1 MNGRNENCWLYF
13 DTFMRK
19 DVRSKGRKIS
29 ERRWISKLWFAYC
42 RVHKFISLNLW
53 AKIHTCTCILNKN
66 NILNPLIKFYA
77 TKDSP
82 VSPTKLL
89 GSRSSDRYIY
99 IYIYV
104 FSSRLFWMHTHARK
118 KNIIPEARE
127 WIIISPGFWLIQR
140 YKSTRKTI
148 SLLNLYSCVPVD
160 YLDEID
166 GMYFNG
172 FSKKNQIIF
181 IS

>member
-1 MNGRNENCWLYF
+1 MNI
-13 DTFMRK
+13 
-19 DVRSKGRKIS
+19 KIMIRVLS
-29 ERRWISKLWFAYC
+29 SSQIYLTKSLSQNTYMHMYTKQKQYIESTYKILRYERFSGLAYQIT
-42 RVHKFISLNLW
+42 RLEIQW
-53 AKIHTCTCILNKN
+53 
-66 NILNPLIKFYA
+66 P
-77 TKDSP
+77 
-82 VSPTKLL
+82 
-89 GSRSSDRYIY
+89 IY

-148 SLLNLYSCVPVD
+148 SLLNLYTCVPVD